1 MTLSPSEVYSRRC
14 VSHDLISAL
23 CNMRR
28 KGRKGKRKEGKE
40 RKKRKGRKK
49 SKKEGR
55 KKNTQ
60 KYSSKVERKEL
71 SCGSAET

>member
-14 VSHDLISAL
+14 VSHDRISAL

-40 RKKRKGRKK
+40 RKKRK
-49 SKKEGR
+49 
-55 KKNTQ
+55 
-60 KYSSKVERKEL
+60 ERKRVRRKE
-71 SCGSAET
+71 ERKTHKNIPQK

>member
-40 RKKRKGRKK
+40 RKKRKERKK
-49 SKKEGR
+49 SKKKE
-55 KKNTQ
+55 
-60 KYSSKVERKEL
+60 ERK
-71 SCGSAET
+71 THKNIPQK